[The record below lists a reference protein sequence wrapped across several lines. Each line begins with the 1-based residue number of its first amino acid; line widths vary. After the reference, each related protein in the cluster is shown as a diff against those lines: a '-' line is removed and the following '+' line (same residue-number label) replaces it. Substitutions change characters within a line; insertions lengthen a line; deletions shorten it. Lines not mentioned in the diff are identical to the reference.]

1 MSQQSSGLERA
12 AAERGAVAAAV
23 RGWRGAAGHR
33 HASHHAR
40 DRRGAGRARG
50 EARQTCKLCLMVFGT
65 ESAIG
70 RVYSC

>member
-33 HASHHAR
+33 HASHHAG
-40 DRRGAGRARG
+40 DNRGAGRARG
-50 EARQTCKLCLMVFGT
+50 EARQTCRRCCMMFGM
-65 ESAIG
+65 ESTIHTVG
-70 RVYSC
+70 SC